1 MNAWDFGTYWITR
14 LDWMV
19 LFGAVLIV
27 GAIVIFWKMARGRG
41 RFDFAQKFEG
51 EDGRT
56 SMAKFLAFIGG
67 LTSTWVVVSLA
78 AARELS
84 EGMFAIYLITLVTG
98 KVASEYVA
106 ANKAKDKQ
114 VPAADQPT
122 DASMDMKLMVNTSP
136 GATAARAN
144 GPRRPLGKP

>member
-1 MNAWDFGTYWITR
+1 MNLWDFGTYWITR

-41 RFDFAQKFEG
+41 RFDFAQMFEG

-67 LTSTWVVVSLA
+67 LTSTWIVVALA
-78 AARELS
+78 TVRELS

-114 VPAADQPT
+114 VPAADPPA
-122 DASMDMKLMVNTSP
+122 DAQMDMKLSVNTSP
-136 GATAARAN
+136 GAPAARATE
-144 GPRRPLGKP
+144 PRRPLGKP